1 MVLPLQRLKFF
12 NMKKEFANVQLVL
25 NTDQLQELAEY
36 LLERLQPQ
44 QKSEESGKD
53 ELRPL
58 SYWSETLKVDR
69 STLWRWAKDG
79 RITPTK
85 VGKRTFY
92 KQSDFTQKGGV
103 K

>member
-1 MVLPLQRLKFF
+1 MTKDFSS
-12 NMKKEFANVQLVL
+12 VQLVL
-25 NTDQLQELAEY
+25 SGDQLQELAEY
-36 LLERLQPQ
+36 VLERLQPQ
-44 QKSEESGKD
+44 QSSVESSQD

-58 SYWSETLKVDR
+58 SYWCHTLKVDR
-69 STLWRWAKDG
+69 VTLWRWAKEG

-92 KQSDFTQKGGV
+92 RQSDFMKGGV

>member
-1 MVLPLQRLKFF
+1 MTKDFS
-12 NMKKEFANVQLVL
+12 NVQLVL
-25 NTDQLQELAEY
+25 SSDQLQELAEY
-36 LLERLQPQ
+36 VLERLQPQ
-44 QKSEESGKD
+44 QSSETSQD

-58 SYWSETLKVDR
+58 SYWCDTLKVDR
-69 STLWRWAKDG
+69 VTLWRWAKEG

-92 KQSDFTQKGGV
+92 RQSDFMQQKGGL